1 MYVYTCINLNN
12 PGKWILK
19 YIVQTNQ
26 RTEQENHSNTPF
38 IKSSYKTRR
47 VLGLKN
53 ELPLRFFIPELY
65 NHFATVYGPCFI
77 KQFLVL

>member
-47 VLGLKN
+47 VLWVKKWITLKVFYSWT
-53 ELPLRFFIPELY
+53 L
-65 NHFATVYGPCFI
+65 
-77 KQFLVL
+77 